1 MVFSEEDVKLLK
13 IAVNGQKESETPRYS
28 EEELSN
34 LEAGTANQHVS
45 FKAQK
50 DIKKLKK
57 RQTQLKKQARDY
69 QKGPMQR
76 GEAMKTFL
84 TKNEY
89 GKAQEG
95 LLALIKALVASK
107 VITNGDIEKAFQ
119 IMKAE
124 DYPDMCEYCE
134 KKKDECKASGIIK
147 KDATVAG
154 YVYPLVGNQSK
165 LGKRVIQCTS
175 FVQEQPPKEPQKKG
189 GDNGGDSG
197 KNKS

>member
-1 MVFSEEDVKLLK
+1 MVFSEEDVKILK
-13 IAVNGQKESETPRYS
+13 IAVNAQKESETPRYS
-28 EEELSN
+28 EEDLSS
-34 LEAGTANQHVS
+34 LEAGTANQHIS

-69 QKGPMQR
+69 QNRPMPR
-76 GEAMKTFL
+76 GEAMQTFL

-95 LLALIKALVASK
+95 LLSLIKALVAAK
-107 VITNGDIEKAFQ
+107 VIKNDDIERAFQ
-119 IMKAE
+119 TMKAE

-134 KKKDECKASGIIK
+134 KKKGECKTSGILK

-154 YVYPLVGNQSK
+154 YVYPLVGKQSK

-189 GDNGGDSG
+189 GDDGGDSG
-197 KNKS
+197 ENKS